1 MIYVGYFLI
10 GFIGLVIIGYLLQ
23 YLSTL
28 IGDKKVN
35 TILAIVSV
43 SAAIVAIVVMYLM
56 ISNELFIYNSFD
68 VAILTYLMVNILAI
82 YICLLTSY
90 KLIKLKDTPRSRG
103 IYTIPI
109 VVLCIYGIIL
119 SDSFTE
125 INTDEYKKLASYSK
139 DLSKNSEV
147 KALYD
152 EYFPKYSS
160 DDIITSG
167 EFYRLKKINNY
178 KYYLRDK
185 QIREKG
191 SDSEQMTRRKY
202 LDEAKENFKA
212 E

>member
-1 MIYVGYFLI
+1 MIYTGYFLI

-35 TILAIVSV
+35 TILAIVSAI
-43 SAAIVAIVVMYLM
+43 AAVVALIVMYMM
-56 ISNELFIYNSFD
+56 IQNELFIYNSFD
-68 VAILTYLMVNILAI
+68 IAIMTYLMVNIFGI

-103 IYTIPI
+103 VYTIPV
-109 VVLCIYGIIL
+109 VVLFIYGAVL

-125 INTDEYKKLASYSK
+125 INTDEYKKLTSYSK
-139 DLSKNSEV
+139 DISENKEV

-160 DDIITSG
+160 DDIISSG

-178 KYYLRDK
+178 KYYLRDE
-185 QIREKG
+185 QIRTK
-191 SDSEQMTRRKY
+191 SSTTEQMTRKKY
-202 LDEAKENFKA
+202 LDEARENFKG